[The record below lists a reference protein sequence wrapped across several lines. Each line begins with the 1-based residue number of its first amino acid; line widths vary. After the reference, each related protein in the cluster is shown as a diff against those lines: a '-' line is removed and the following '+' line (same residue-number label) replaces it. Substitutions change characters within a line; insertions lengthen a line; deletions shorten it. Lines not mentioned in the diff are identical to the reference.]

1 MKDLESIYENMQNAF
16 YATSSGHESEEL
28 KTVKA
33 MLPHIH
39 TLETIANRAYEKE
52 YKKQLLN
59 EIRFIKSYVDEL
71 INLHQ
76 GRL

>member
-1 MKDLESIYENMQNAF
+1 MQSAF
-16 YATSSGHESEEL
+16 YATSAGHESEEL
-28 KTVKA
+28 QNVKRI
-33 MLPHIH
+33 LPHIH

-76 GRL
+76 SKV

>member
-1 MKDLESIYENMQNAF
+1 MKDLEDIYENMQSAF
-16 YATSSGHESEEL
+16 YATSAGHESEEL
-28 KTVKA
+28 RNLKLI
-33 MLPHIH
+33 LPHIH

-71 INLHQ
+71 MNIHQ
-76 GRL
+76 AKL